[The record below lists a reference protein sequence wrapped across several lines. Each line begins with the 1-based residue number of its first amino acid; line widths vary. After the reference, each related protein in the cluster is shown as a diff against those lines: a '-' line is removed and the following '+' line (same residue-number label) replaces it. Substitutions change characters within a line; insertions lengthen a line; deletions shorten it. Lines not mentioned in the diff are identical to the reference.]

1 MINPAS
7 IDDIAEKLPKTAT
20 LADVIDKVNSLV
32 ETISPPETQE

>member
-20 LADVIDKVNSLV
+20 LAEVIDKVNAIV
-32 ETISPPETQE
+32 ETISPPENQE